1 MGVASVLVG
10 VLALLMMF
18 AGIFLAWRPGAGSLL
33 SFGAPLVALVGA
45 VLGGMAMSRAKQEGG
60 SSGAGLAGLIV
71 SIVAFLLGLVFAL
84 TCGLCNALFTA
95 EMVKNRGRLP
105 DGGVMWRVDRG
116 TTPPWRREP
125 DGGVGAMPSVP
136 DEPAALGDTPPPGD
150 APSGGTVDA
159 VPPPAFPPPPP
170 LVPAPEAPEAPES
183 APPAPVGAAPAAPR

>member
-18 AGIFLAWRPGAGSLL
+18 GGIFLAWLPGAGSLL

-45 VLGGMAMSRAKQEGG
+45 VLGGMAMSRAKQEGS

-116 TTPPWRREP
+116 ATPPWRREL
-125 DGGVGAMPSVP
+125 DGGVGPMPPVP
-136 DEPAALGDTPPPGD
+136 DEPPVAGDSPPAGVEPPEPDAGD
-150 APSGGTVDA
+150 
-159 VPPPAFPPPPP
+159 VPPPAFPPPP
-170 LVPAPEAPEAPES
+170 LAPAPEAPEAPE
-183 APPAPVGAAPAAPR
+183 PAPAAPVRAGPAASS